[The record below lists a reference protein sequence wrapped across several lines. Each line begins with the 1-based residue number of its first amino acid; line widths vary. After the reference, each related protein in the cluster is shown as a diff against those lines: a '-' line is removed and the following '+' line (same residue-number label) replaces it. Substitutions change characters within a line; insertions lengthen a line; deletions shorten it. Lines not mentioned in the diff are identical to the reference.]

1 MKVERQMP
9 TDTIKTPTTAVKLAP
24 AHLHALRNFD
34 NLPDSA
40 EVSDSVV
47 AVLLSVT
54 RQTVWK
60 WAGNRLPNPVRHGR
74 IARWKVGALR
84 QVINAQG

>member
-1 MKVERQMP
+1 MP
-9 TDTIKTPTTAVKLAP
+9 TLKTPTTAVKLAP
-24 AHLHALRNFD
+24 AHQHALCNFD

-40 EVSDSVV
+40 EVSDAVV

-60 WAGNRLPNPVRHGR
+60 WAGNQLPNPIKRGR
-74 IARWKVGALR
+74 TARWKVGALR
-84 QVINAQG
+84 QVINAGG